1 MKSLIKTTFLMT
13 CLLALTSTQAQFL
26 KKLGDK
32 MSDAAENT
40 VTRKSADK
48 TSREVGK
55 GMDGIFSS
63 TSRKERSKIAK
74 PDSRYKFDYH
84 YQMEM
89 TSEENAMQM
98 DYYFKP
104 NSNYAGMAM
113 NQQGMKIFMVFDYN
127 KSAAYSFMEGEG
139 QKMYTPAAL
148 DLETANDWANNT
160 YTKSDYTVTELPN
173 KSFLGYSCQ
182 GRQIEND
189 EWKFTM
195 YYTDE
200 VEVGFQNILNAS
212 TAQDN
217 NPSVLRE
224 YFKDAENAMMMYM
237 ETVDKKHRGDASV
250 TMECVAFEKAN
261 HDFKTNGYQAISY

>member
-1 MKSLIKTTFLMT
+1 MKSVIKFAFLMM
-13 CLLALTSTQAQFL
+13 CLLAITSTHAQFL

-74 PDSRYKFDYH
+74 PDNKYKFDYH

-89 TSEENAMQM
+89 TSDENTILM
-98 DYYFKP
+98 DYYVKP
-104 NSNYAGMAM
+104 NSDYAGMAM
-113 NQQGMKIFMVFDYN
+113 NQEGMQIFMVFDYN
-127 KSAAYSFMEGEG
+127 KSAAYSFIEGQD
-139 QKMYTPAAL
+139 QKMYTPATL
-148 DLETANDWANNT
+148 DLETANDWANNS

-200 VEVGFQNILNAS
+200 VKVGFQNILNAS
-212 TAQDN
+212 TEQDN

-224 YFKDAENAMMMYM
+224 YFNDAENAMMLYM
-237 ETVDKKHRGDASV
+237 ETIDKKHRGDESV
-250 TMECVAFEKAN
+250 TMECVAFEKASN
-261 HDFKTNGYQAISY
+261 NFTTKGYQAISY